1 MAKIDI
7 RITQRFV
14 YFLERQFVRGAHYHL
29 LFVAMLIGVIS
40 IVGGLLV
47 WPVAEESD
55 GLGHSIWWA
64 FLRLT
69 DPGYLGDDEGTW
81 RRIVSTALTVL
92 GYVIFMGS
100 LVAIITAWLNRKIR
114 HLEQG
119 LSPITAK
126 NHILILGWTNRSI
139 HIAAELFL
147 SVGRMRGFLQRY
159 GAKQLKLIILSD
171 DVSSQRLQEL
181 KDNRMIGR
189 RAHEIVLR
197 SGMAIDREHLRRV
210 DSMNA
215 AAIIIPSHSRAG
227 HALITP
233 DVETIKTLLSLNAEV
248 IPGKRMPLVVAEI
261 QDENKLKAAQRA
273 YSGPLEVVASD
284 TIISRLVAQNIRHAG
299 LSAVYNELL
308 SRQVKNNLYAVEIPG
323 MAGKRYSNLGL
334 VFAKAVLIGVVR
346 PEGDVFIPMLNPPPD
361 FIVERDD
368 RMVLIA
374 RNLNETAPNLVE
386 PARPTA
392 STAIQD
398 EQKFL
403 PVSDIE
409 RATQILILGWN
420 HHIPA
425 LIRELAT
432 YEDETYKVTS
442 VSLRAIA
449 DRESI
454 LGLHPE
460 VAQRVDCHHIHG
472 DHVNEAELRKL
483 RPERFHHILFAS
495 SDKLAD
501 VEEADA
507 RTIVGA
513 MLLDELIQDAEP
525 RPQVLIELADPGNE
539 VLIRRFQ
546 SEVII
551 GPMIMSHLLA
561 QIALKRELHCIY
573 NELFTVGGAE
583 IIFRTPD
590 EYGMTYGDYKF
601 SELVARASAFGE
613 TALGIYT
620 APEEPGQ
627 RPSLQ
632 LNPNRNLD
640 LEISDRVRLVVL
652 TTVY

>member
-1 MAKIDI
+1 MTKIDL
-7 RITQRFV
+7 RIAQRFV

-40 IVGGLLV
+40 ILGGLLV
-47 WPVAEESD
+47 WPVADDSE
-55 GLGHSIWWA
+55 GLGQSVWWA

-81 RRIVSTALTVL
+81 RRIVSTTLTVL

-159 GAKQLKLIILSD
+159 GAKQLKLIMLSD

-181 KDNRMIGR
+181 KDNRMIGQ
-189 RAHEIVLR
+189 RAHEIILR
-197 SGMAIDREHLRRV
+197 SGVAIDREHLRRV

-215 AAIIIPSHSRAG
+215 AAIIIPSHSKAG

-233 DVETIKTLLSLNAEV
+233 DVETIKTLLSLNAEI
-248 IPGKRMPLVVAEI
+248 IPGRRMPLVVAEI

-273 YSGPLEVVASD
+273 YAGPLEVVSSD

-308 SRQVKNNLYAVEIPG
+308 SRQVKNNLYAVEMDAIG
-323 MAGKRYSNLGL
+323 GKRYGDLGRA
-334 VFAKAVLIGVVR
+334 FSKAVLIGVVR
-346 PEGDVFIPMLNPPPD
+346 PNADGFVPMLNPPPD
-361 FIVERDD
+361 FIFERDD
-368 RMVLIA
+368 RLVLIA
-374 RNLNETAPNLVE
+374 RNLSETAPDME
-386 PARPTA
+386 APS
-392 STAIQD
+392 STLG
-398 EQKFL
+398 EEEYGRVSL
-403 PVSDIE
+403 PINDIE
-409 RATQILILGWN
+409 HVTEILILGWN

-432 YEDETYKVTS
+432 YEEESYHVTF
-442 VSLRAIA
+442 VSLRPIA
-449 DRESI
+449 ERESI
-454 LGLHPE
+454 LGVH
-460 VAQRVDCHHIHG
+460 AGATDRVECHHIFA
-472 DHVNEAELRKL
+472 DHVNEAELRQL

-513 MLLDELIQDAEP
+513 MLLDEIIQEAEP

-546 SEVII
+546 SEVIV

-561 QIALKRELHCIY
+561 QIALKPELHSIY

-583 IIFRTPD
+583 IIFRTPE
-590 EYGMTYGDYKF
+590 EYGIKHGSYKF
-601 SELVARASAFGE
+601 DEIVAFANTFGE

-620 APEEPGQ
+620 SPEVAEQ
-627 RPSLQ
+627 RSSLQ
-632 LNPNRNLD
+632 LNPNRKLG
-640 LEISDRVRLVVL
+640 LEISDRVRFVVL

>member
-1 MAKIDI
+1 MAKIDL
-7 RITQRFV
+7 RIAQRFV

-40 IVGGLLV
+40 IAGGLLV
-47 WPVAEESD
+47 WPVAEDE
-55 GLGHSIWWA
+55 GLGKSIWWA

-81 RRIVSTALTVL
+81 RRIVSTTLTVL

-119 LSPITAK
+119 LTPITAK

-189 RAHEIVLR
+189 RAHEIILR
-197 SGMAIDREHLRRV
+197 SGVAIDREHLRRV

-233 DVETIKTLLSLNAEV
+233 DVETIKTLLSLNAEI
-248 IPGKRMPLVVAEI
+248 IPGRRMPLVVAEI

-273 YSGPLEVVASD
+273 YAGPLEVVASD

-308 SRQVKNNLYAVEIPG
+308 SRQVKNNLYAVEMEAIG
-323 MAGKRYSNLGL
+323 GKRYGDLARS
-334 VFAKAVLIGVVR
+334 FAKAVLIGVVR
-346 PEGDVFIPMLNPPPD
+346 PEGDGFVPMLNPSPD
-361 FIVERDD
+361 FIIERDD
-368 RMVLIA
+368 RLVLIA
-374 RNLNETAPNLVE
+374 RNLTETTPD
-386 PARPTA
+386 A
-392 STAIQD
+392 SPKASADATYGQSS
-398 EQKFL
+398 L
-403 PVSDIE
+403 PIFDTEHVTE
-409 RATQILILGWN
+409 ILILGWN

-425 LIRELAT
+425 LVRELAT
-432 YEDETYKVTS
+432 YEEESYHVTF
-442 VSLRAIA
+442 VSLRPIA
-449 DRESI
+449 EREAI
-454 LGLHPE
+454 LG
-460 VAQRVDCHHIHG
+460 VYADATGRVQSHHIFA
-472 DHVNEAELRKL
+472 DHVNEAELRNL

-513 MLLDELIQDAEP
+513 MLLDELIQHAEP

-546 SEVII
+546 SEVIV

-561 QIALKRELHCIY
+561 QIALKPELHSIY

-583 IIFRTPD
+583 IIFRTPE
-590 EYGMTYGDYKF
+590 EYGIRSGSYKF
-601 SELVARASAFGE
+601 DEIVTCANTFGE

-620 APEEPGQ
+620 SAEATEQ
-627 RPSLQ
+627 RSSLQ
-632 LNPNRNLD
+632 LNPNRKLD
-640 LEISDRVRLVVL
+640 LEISDRVRFVVL